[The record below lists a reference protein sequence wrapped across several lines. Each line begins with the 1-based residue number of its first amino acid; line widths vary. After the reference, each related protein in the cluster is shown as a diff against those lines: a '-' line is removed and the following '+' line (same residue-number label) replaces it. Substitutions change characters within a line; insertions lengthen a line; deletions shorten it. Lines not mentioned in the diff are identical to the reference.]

1 MTFITKSAIIVNPA
15 AHLLYTR
22 VIKAPNNKIK
32 TTKCIYVMQTIAYIK
47 VVC

>member
-1 MTFITKSAIIVNPA
+1 MTFITKSAIILNPA
-15 AHLLYTR
+15 AYTR